1 MKLDSR
7 KLWMA
12 CATSMQLIQI
22 AAFLY
27 GIAWVFGSHPQAALF
42 IDSAKAIMGYVRDI
56 VGFYIT
62 LNAAQHIGQSVGE
75 AIGRRRNA
83 VIDDTLEEE

>member
-27 GIAWVFGSHPQAALF
+27 GIAWVFGSHPQAAAF
-42 IDSAKAIMGYVRDI
+42 IDSAKAILGYVRDI
-56 VGFYIT
+56 AGFY
-62 LNAAQHIGQSVGE
+62 LVVNAGQHIGQSVGE
-75 AIGRRRNA
+75 AIERRKVAN
-83 VIDDTLEEE
+83 DTLEEE